1 MKHGV
6 TNFSL
11 ERQKVQEAVM
21 GSEYNWMIDSVP
33 IRVAI
38 NVIVFAAWLTVAV
51 GLLAWTGA

>member
-1 MKHGV
+1 
-6 TNFSL
+6 
-11 ERQKVQEAVM
+11 M

-38 NVIVFAAWLTVAV
+38 NVIVFAAWLTAAV

>member
-1 MKHGV
+1 MKQEV

-11 ERQKVQEAVM
+11 ERQRVQEAIM
-21 GSEYNWMIDSVP
+21 GSEYNWMIDSVA

-38 NVIVFAAWLTVAV
+38 NVIAFAAWLTAAV